1 MRVRSQALQP
11 IGDCRGLPTIASLYD
26 VFDVLFVASA
36 LTYLATAAFA
46 IRVAIWG
53 DTVFA
58 GAPGRATVYEFL
70 KPEDGWKT
78 TSRFDRELRPS
89 GKPLFGQSLALR
101 SKTLVISGLTGY
113 QLSAPAAAFVFGR

>member
-1 MRVRSQALQP
+1 MRRIIRTNTTQGIVRVRSQALQP
-11 IGDCRGLPTIASLYD
+11 IGGCRGLPTIASLYD

-58 GAPGRATVYEFL
+58 GAPGHSAAYEFV
-70 KPEDGWKT
+70 KPEGVGKLRRIS
-78 TSRFDRELRPS
+78 TSN
-89 GKPLFGQSLALR
+89 
-101 SKTLVISGLTGY
+101 
-113 QLSAPAAAFVFGR
+113 